1 MIGKILLSSTH
12 RFIYIHGKSGLNKSS
27 FVLKLLQQQ
36 RAEYSHHR
44 LHEILDEDDLHKILI
59 SRNVMNAFMNLKNKN
74 KTRYVVIDDIDV
86 LSNKDKKTIS
96 LFITFIKKTKDQN
109 IKLIFIGTNN
119 NDKRVKELM
128 KLCHTFEVKI
138 NLLGNSISGKK
149 HFDIMKN
156 INQNMTQMF
165 TLNYSQDQIYMSD
178 RSTFAMV
185 FHENVPD
192 FLHGKHVNGKHQ
204 LEMYRKILQNICEGD
219 IYDRYS
225 FQKQLWKM
233 SDMSFIMKVQLNYQ
247 LYKEHS
253 KSFKIRHKK
262 DDVSQFRFTKILTKY
277 SNEYSNLN
285 FMNDICQTNQIK
297 KYELFDMLVNSSP
310 SLNLKEGE
318 SKRVMKIM
326 DI

>member
-1 MIGKILLSSTH
+1 
-12 RFIYIHGKSGLNKSS
+12 
-27 FVLKLLQQQ
+27 
-36 RAEYSHHR
+36 
-44 LHEILDEDDLHKILI
+44 
-59 SRNVMNAFMNLKNKN
+59 
-74 KTRYVVIDDIDV
+74 
-86 LSNKDKKTIS
+86 
-96 LFITFIKKTKDQN
+96 
-109 IKLIFIGTNN
+109 
-119 NDKRVKELM
+119 
-128 KLCHTFEVKI
+128 
-138 NLLGNSISGKK
+138 
-149 HFDIMKN
+149 
-156 INQNMTQMF
+156 
-165 TLNYSQDQIYMSD
+165 
-178 RSTFAMV
+178 MV

-192 FLHGKHVNGKHQ
+192 FLYGKHVNGKHQ